1 MPVIKLTPTFI
12 NQNLYC
18 PGNRQRIEY
27 CDSETPGL
35 YIEVRAT
42 SPDQGTWYLRYKD
55 PTSKT
60 CHQKLGDSSTLTL
73 PQARKQAKTLKAE
86 IALGADPRAA
96 WKAQQAVLTYAD
108 YFEQHY
114 LPAAQ
119 SHKRSWQKDESLYRN
134 RLKAPFGHLRLNQ
147 ITRQQIQHF
156 HQSLPQQGL
165 SAATSNHH
173 LKVLR
178 KSFSLAIDWGLL
190 DSNPASRI
198 PLLPEDNQREHYL
211 TDQELQRLL
220 TVLHTDANRTVCQIL
235 LFLLSTGARLNEA
248 LTAQWINIDLD
259 HNVWRIRA
267 SESKSKRMRSVPLN
281 DSAMTV
287 LQQQSSR
294 THHAYVFINPKTQQP
309 YQDIHK
315 VWIRLRTQAGLGRLR
330 IHDLRHSYA
339 SFLINAGR
347 TLYEVQAILGHSKPE
362 ISQRYSHLSSKTLL
376 EAANSASQVIAG
388 VRLQP

>member
-1 MPVIKLTPTFI
+1 M
-12 NQNLYC
+12 
-18 PGNRQRIEY
+18 
-27 CDSETPGL
+27 
-35 YIEVRAT
+35 
-42 SPDQGTWYLRYKD
+42 
-55 PTSKT
+55 
-60 CHQKLGDSSTLTL
+60 
-73 PQARKQAKTLKAE
+73 
-86 IALGADPRAA
+86 
-96 WKAQQAVLTYAD
+96 
-108 YFEQHY
+108 
-114 LPAAQ
+114 
-119 SHKRSWQKDESLYRN
+119 
-134 RLKAPFGHLRLNQ
+134 
-147 ITRQQIQHF
+147 
-156 HQSLPQQGL
+156 
-165 SAATSNHH
+165 
-173 LKVLR
+173 
-178 KSFSLAIDWGLL
+178 DWGLL
-190 DSNPASRI
+190 DNNPASRI
-198 PLLPEDNQREHYL
+198 PLLLEDNQREHYL

-259 HNVWRIRA
+259 HKVWRIRA

-281 DSAMTV
+281 ATAIT
-287 LQQQSSR
+287 LLNTLETREQQV
-294 THHAYVFINPKTQQP
+294 YVFINPKTQQP

-315 VWIRLRTQAGLGRLR
+315 VWTRLRSQAGLDTLR